1 MNWRKIQQAWE
12 NWDKQIAVR
21 LLESMI
27 YEMRLRQL
35 SLLNF
40 NGGEIHGEEKEEK
53 KKVSKPQYS
62 NTHERGIP
70 FLI

>member
-1 MNWRKIQQAWE
+1 MNWKKIQQAWE
-12 NWDKQIAVR
+12 AGDKQIAVR

-40 NGGEIHGEEKEEK
+40 SGGEIRAEGKESAELWGVNK
-53 KKVSKPQYS
+53 Q
-62 NTHERGIP
+62 G
-70 FLI
+70 